1 MISQFC
7 SKFLYASSSSSSTF
21 IPIPNRETFKK
32 FAHISFYKRK
42 EPTKGINFLSK
53 TSQRMLAQC
62 ITTNTANPFF
72 MLSDQYIT
80 QADPAFCGPT
90 NIALSLNAL
99 QIDPN
104 TKWKGI
110 WRWYDEY
117 NIKCMDIEKV
127 LDYGMTLPEFNLL
140 LQCNGAYGKV
150 YRPYNGNNINL
161 YPNFNKQQQQ
171 SSSLIELKDDLYINK
186 YNCIKHKNKCKCSN
200 VRTIPFNI
208 VNEEFLRTCALMSS
222 KYNNCILM
230 CNLGRG
236 ALDQTGDGH
245 FTPITAYHMQ
255 SDRGLLLD
263 SARFKYNSRWYK
275 ISDIYKALIK
285 KDGFTNLSRGFMLI
299 HKQLPLVNVDVNTKV
314 VKYSEVKRLI
324 VDEKR
329 FPQSLLQYA
338 RAMALMF
345 NKKVNVDYKTVFY
358 KDVIKLVKEVYYK
371 DKLFKK
377 YVDMIYMYDRTSCFE
392 NVIGNILMFNNKLL

>member
-1 MISQFC
+1 
-7 SKFLYASSSSSSTF
+7 
-21 IPIPNRETFKK
+21 
-32 FAHISFYKRK
+32 
-42 EPTKGINFLSK
+42 
-53 TSQRMLAQC
+53 MLAQC
-62 ITTNTANPFF
+62 ITNNTANPFF
-72 MLSDQYIT
+72 ALSDQYIT

-140 LQCNGAYGKV
+140 LQCNGACGKV

-161 YPNFNKQQQQ
+161 YPNFDKQ
-171 SSSLIELKDDLYINK
+171 SSIELKDDLYINK
-186 YNCIKHKNKCKCSN
+186 YNCIKHNDKCKCSN
-200 VRTIPFNI
+200 ITTIPFNI

-222 KYNNCILM
+222 RYNNSILM

-236 ALDQTGDGH
+236 ALNQTGDGH
-245 FTPITAYHMQ
+245 FTPITAYHAL

-263 SARFKYNSRWYK
+263 SARFKYNSRWYT

-299 HKQLPLVNVDVNTKV
+299 QKQLPLIKVNVNSQLIS
-314 VKYSEVKRLI
+314 YSDFKRLI
-324 VDEKR
+324 VVEKK
-329 FPQSLLQYA
+329 FPKSLQQHA
-338 RAMALMF
+338 KAMALLFDRKFNLNYMSMF
-345 NKKVNVDYKTVFY
+345 YRDIMKLIRDVYNKD
-358 KDVIKLVKEVYYK
+358 E
-371 DKLFKK
+371 LFKK
-377 YVDMIYMYDRTSCFE
+377 YVDMIYMYDRTSYFE
-392 NVIGNILMFNNKLL
+392 NVIGNILMFNNKFL